1 MQNGP
6 NTMRNTR
13 QPRPA
18 RDFSARSKRWAS
30 GAARPASNGSHDAR
44 RSYERY
50 LALAQAQ
57 VLAGDV
63 VAAENYFQ
71 HAEHF
76 FRSMSADRETT

>member
-6 NTMRNTR
+6 KTVRHTR

-18 RDFSARSKRWAS
+18 GDFSARSKRWTP
-30 GAARPASNGSHDAR
+30 GATRPAQNGSHDAR

-57 VLAGDV
+57 ALSGDV
-63 VAAENYFQ
+63 VAAENYYQ
-71 HAEHF
+71 HAEHY
-76 FRSMSADRETT
+76 FRSMSSDC